1 MPARGPSTPTLDER
15 IDALS
20 DDVRDLTK
28 GLGDLRTEFAGFR
41 GEICNELRW
50 IKRIGGAL
58 AALVLT
64 VVVGSWQVTWNAAA
78 AATDVKQQ
86 GRRLDKV
93 EERLDKIQVQVDK
106 VDKRLDNVEKRL
118 DNVDKRLDN
127 VEKRLDTMQQQLEVI
142 ISRLPA
148 KAGG

>member
-28 GLGDLRTEFAGFR
+28 GLGDLRTKFAGFR

-64 VVVGSWQVTWNAAA
+64 VVIGSWQVTWDAAA
-78 AATDVKQQ
+78 AATEVKQQ

-106 VDKRLDNVEKRL
+106 VE
-118 DNVDKRLDN
+118 KRLDN
-127 VEKRLDTMQQQLEVI
+127 VEKRLDTMQHQLEVI
-142 ISRLPA
+142 ISRVPA

>member
-1 MPARGPSTPTLDER
+1 MPARGPSTQTLDER

-64 VVVGSWQVTWNAAA
+64 VVVGSWQVTWDAAA
-78 AATDVKQQ
+78 AATEVKQQ

-106 VDKRLDNVEKRL
+106 VDKRLDNV
-118 DNVDKRLDN
+118 DNRLDN
-127 VEKRLDTMQQQLEVI
+127 VEKRLDTMQQQLDVI

>member
-1 MPARGPSTPTLDER
+1 MPARGPSTQTLDER

-78 AATDVKQQ
+78 AATEVKQQ

-106 VDKRLDNVEKRL
+106 VDKRLDNV
-118 DNVDKRLDN
+118 DNRLDN